1 VEIFRPIYVRVVSRI
16 LGVLLFCA
24 VGVNAAAL
32 DAPWPQT
39 AIMYESSPAAYYW
52 QAEPAGENAQL
63 LTLFCGSCGP
73 ASDGRRD
80 LPLVAV
86 LRDTLGDENNG
97 NDRVTYV
104 WLLSY
109 SRPTIGQR
117 LLSAIPFFYW
127 HVGRGSSHVGK
138 RDIKPFFNLS
148 TPRHP
153 VLTQVSRD
161 ILQYTTFDP
170 MIMPIRA
177 TSRAYRTN
185 EVNHERLHLEEA
197 ISYLRQAPNSDGAE
211 ELSNAEVHTVIARLE
226 LRKKLLGG
234 LVSAHGATK
243 LGETASFE
251 QERNQATE

>member
-1 VEIFRPIYVRVVSRI
+1 
-16 LGVLLFCA
+16 
-24 VGVNAAAL
+24 
-32 DAPWPQT
+32 
-39 AIMYESSPAAYYW
+39 
-52 QAEPAGENAQL
+52 
-63 LTLFCGSCGP
+63 
-73 ASDGRRD
+73 
-80 LPLVAV
+80 VAV
-86 LRDTLGDENNG
+86 LRDTLGDQNDG

-127 HVGRGSSHVGK
+127 HVGQGPSRVGT
-138 RDIKPFFNLS
+138 RDIQPFFNLS
-148 TPRHP
+148 APRHP
-153 VLTQVSRD
+153 VWTQAGRE

-197 ISYLRQAPNSDGAE
+197 ISYLRQAPSSNGAA
-211 ELSNAEVHTVIARLE
+211 ELSDAEVHTVIARLE

-234 LVSAHGATK
+234 LVSQHRATK
-243 LGETASFE
+243 FGEAAGFE
-251 QERNQATE
+251 QERNRSRNWELLRNSAERAGLEFEPAALGGTTDGDQ